1 MEGTSQEAVSYEEA
15 EGDGGG
21 EEILR
26 PVSWAEVEAEIEMVL
41 EAS

>member
-1 MEGTSQEAVSYEEA
+1 MEEISQEAVSYEEA

-26 PVSWAEVEAEIEMVL
+26 PVSWAEAEIEMVL